1 MAYSDFNLQKL
12 KRDFGLQ
19 IDEQSNLFAAIQ
31 PVAASELLNDTRQET
46 VQLAIAINTEKARSE
61 MIITP
66 VLLEIRRQ
74 AKGQISLFSGTEF
87 NVDAE
92 TGLVGYCDYNS

>member
-1 MAYSDFNLQKL
+1 
-12 KRDFGLQ
+12 
-19 IDEQSNLFAAIQ
+19 
-31 PVAASELLNDTRQET
+31 